1 MSAIFGPLIETWRGR
16 TARERRMLAGLGLVL
31 ALFAAWYGVVAPALS
46 WRADAAERLGATRTR
61 MAVVHDGLP
70 RLKGAAPGA
79 ALPLGDVEAIVRQTA
94 QEAGVVVA
102 TQVEGDALG
111 FSIESA
117 TSAGLFG
124 WLQTLESQHGVT
136 ATALNIAENADA
148 TLQVQG
154 EFRAARPS

>member
-1 MSAIFGPLIETWRGR
+1 MNAIINPLIETWRGR
-16 TARERRMLAGLGLVL
+16 TVRERRMLAGLGLLL
-31 ALFAAWYGVVAPALS
+31 ALFTAWYGVVAPALS
-46 WRADAAERLGATRTR
+46 WRADAAERLGAARTR
-61 MAVVHDGLP
+61 AAAVHDGLA
-70 RLKGAAPGA
+70 RLKGQTPGTV
-79 ALPLGDVEAIVRQTA
+79 LPLADVEAIVRQTA

-124 WLQTLESQHGVT
+124 WLQTLETQHGVT

-154 EFRAARPS
+154 EFRGARTS